1 MGEVYCIGNG
11 EVFLDWQ
18 SYYNYC
24 IKNQLPIRYTK
35 PAKSLEGGSVLAGRN
50 NSKQQYCC

>member
-1 MGEVYCIGNG
+1 MADVYCIGNG

-24 IKNQLPIRYTK
+24 IKNKIPITYSKPTK
-35 PAKSLEGGSVLAGRN
+35 
-50 NSKQQYCC
+50 